1 MGDEKYH
8 WITLDSG
15 EKVFARINQK
25 ALTDTGEI
33 GIYRLPVGV
42 WREWTPP
49 EEMQYYTMMTDL
61 DHYIDMYGEY
71 VPVLSPADFG
81 QAVGR
86 SAVAWIF
93 ILVLVTFRVV
103 GVRTWRFAPALFA
116 SRDPLLPRNDLECW
130 CAATY
135 AIWSHAFDGM
145 EGFPLITGT
154 RGTRKQVKFLRSGLE
169 DQWGI
174 YNREQG
180 LAMVHELTD
189 RWAGRLDPRESGWD
203 LCRATQLL
211 AMMYLVKMIGRDE
224 LDREFSRAGR
234 VIQRSFTSW
243 DALVESYLAG
253 FRTWISG
260 TRYDPE
266 HNVRFRRGIYERMKR
281 QYFSPYSIP
290 WNTDLSWVPGVSG
303 GEREATKKLLKHYR
317 GDY

>member
-1 MGDEKYH
+1 MARYKVSNKNIYGLKSGDLQTFVICVPLIIVLALICAFWIAPLFYPLYAEKYTLDQGAVGQVSTADTPLAASIADMERLTDGFTFYTNGTVLNHDAVRVGDEKYH

-49 EEMQYYTMMTDL
+49 EEMQYFTMMTDL

-154 RGTRKQVKFLRSGLE
+154 RGTPEAGQVPALRPGGPVGYL
-169 DQWGI
+169 QPG
-174 YNREQG
+174 
-180 LAMVHELTD
+180 
-189 RWAGRLDPRESGWD
+189 AGPCHG
-203 LCRATQLL
+203 
-211 AMMYLVKMIGRDE
+211 
-224 LDREFSRAGR
+224 
-234 VIQRSFTSW
+234 
-243 DALVESYLAG
+243 
-253 FRTWISG
+253 
-260 TRYDPE
+260 P
-266 HNVRFRRGIYERMKR
+266 
-281 QYFSPYSIP
+281 
-290 WNTDLSWVPGVSG
+290 
-303 GEREATKKLLKHYR
+303 
-317 GDY
+317 